1 MHGNSEENLDVNTE
15 AETVKRGNTAYELI
29 TDVSLNIS
37 RVKDPRSAFNK
48 HGISKESRAPSAS
61 LTFCAQV
68 SLVKNNFEKT
78 CQGTSLL
85 VWTTLYYQKW

>member
-48 HGISKESRAPSAS
+48 HGISKESLAPAAS